1 MILPQHYILRPKWL
15 SFCPNFFIFV
25 HFRENQQRLD
35 KIFNFSALAGFGGG
49 PFSITLVQQYFSKLY
64 KIELLQGKLGVKT
77 DVSRLRVLVFDFEIS
92 IFTYNE

>member
-1 MILPQHYILRPKWL
+1 M
-15 SFCPNFFIFV
+15 